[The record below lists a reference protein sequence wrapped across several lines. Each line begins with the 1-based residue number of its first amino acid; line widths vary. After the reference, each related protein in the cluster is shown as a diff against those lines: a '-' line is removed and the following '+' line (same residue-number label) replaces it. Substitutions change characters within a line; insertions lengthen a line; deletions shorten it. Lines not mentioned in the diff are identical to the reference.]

1 MMPRRRVT
9 TITRNTIRK
18 EIAST
23 RRILAQASPA
33 SIDRVPKMADIDRVP
48 KMADFESDSTSAQR
62 MCELIE
68 RF

>member
-1 MMPRRRVT
+1 M
-9 TITRNTIRK
+9 RK